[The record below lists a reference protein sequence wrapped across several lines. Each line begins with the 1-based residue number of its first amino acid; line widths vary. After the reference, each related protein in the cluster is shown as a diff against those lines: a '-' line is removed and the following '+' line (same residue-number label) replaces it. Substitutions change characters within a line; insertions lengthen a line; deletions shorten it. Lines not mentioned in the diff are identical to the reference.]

1 MSLRDLG
8 YRPYEG
14 ERLAPSHI
22 VWVLWRYGLSRAWAS
37 WLVKLS
43 TFFGWVP
50 AAIGLVIVGI
60 YFWMQNQGQMV
71 DPNDVHPEEW
81 VARLLGFQLWLF
93 VTLVSLGAGASAIAE
108 DFTHRAFQFYFAK
121 PVTPL
126 QYLLGRTLAVGL
138 FVFALC
144 FIPALLLVGG
154 LTGAAPA
161 ELRLEWAALVF
172 PALAQ
177 SLVVAVTIATA
188 SVGVSSLSTSR
199 ALTMS
204 AWILLLLVPHVVA
217 SVVEVVG
224 DFPWLRLA
232 SLPAMLSVTCDSLFR
247 VARHHDPI
255 AWYHAALALSLWV
268 GGAMALSFRR
278 LRKAEVIT

>member
-14 ERLAPSHI
+14 ERLPPSRN
-22 VWVLWRYGLSRAWAS
+22 VGVLFRYGLSRAWAS

-50 AAIGLVIVGI
+50 GAIGLVLVGI
-60 YFWMQNQGQMV
+60 YFWIRDKGQMLGP
-71 DPNDVHPEEW
+71 DAVHPEEW
-81 VARLLGFQLWLF
+81 IARLLTIQLWLF
-93 VTLVSLGAGASAIAE
+93 VTLASLGAGASAIAE
-108 DFTHRAFQFYFAK
+108 DLTHRAFQFYFAK
-121 PVTPL
+121 PVTAA
-126 QYLLGRTLAVGL
+126 QYLLGRTLAVGA
-138 FVFALC
+138 FAFGLC
-144 FIPALLLVGG
+144 FFPAFLVVCG

-172 PALAQ
+172 PALLQ
-177 SLVVAVTIATA
+177 SLVVAASIACA
-188 SVGVSSLSTSR
+188 SVGVSSLSSSR

-217 SVVEVVG
+217 AVVEVVG

-232 SLPAMLSVTCDSLFR
+232 SLPAMLGVIGDSLLH
-247 VARHHDPI
+247 VDRHGDPI
-255 AWYHAALALSLWV
+255 AWYHAALALALW
-268 GGAMALSFRR
+268 AAAATALSFRR
-278 LRKAEVIT
+278 LRRAEVIT

>member
-14 ERLAPSHI
+14 ERLPPSHN

-50 AAIGLVIVGI
+50 SAIGLALVGI
-60 YFWMQNQGQMV
+60 YFWIRDQGAV
-71 DPNDVHPEEW
+71 IGPDAVHPEEW
-81 VARLLGFQLWLF
+81 VARLLAIQLWLF
-93 VTLVSLGAGASAIAE
+93 VSFVSLGGGASAIAE

-121 PVTPL
+121 PVTPA
-126 QYLLGRTLAVGL
+126 QYLLGRVLAIGT

-144 FIPALLLVGG
+144 FVPAFILVGG

-172 PALAQ
+172 PAFLQ
-177 SLVVAVTIATA
+177 SLVVAAAIASA
-188 SVGVSSLSTSR
+188 SVGVSSLSKSR

-204 AWILLLLVPHVVA
+204 AWLLLLLVPHVVA
-217 SVVEVVG
+217 AVVAVVG

-232 SLPAMLSVTCDSLFR
+232 SLPAMLTVIGESLLR
-247 VARHHDPI
+247 VDRHQDPI
-255 AWYHAALALSLWV
+255 AWYHAALALVVWA
-268 GGAMALSFRR
+268 GGATALSFRR